1 MRELESGT
9 KHQGIYMYTYVVLKW
24 RSKSWDGIYKEG
36 KLHMRTCDHGA
47 EDHGDAHLVAL
58 GEQVPVVVVDHDA
71 PPGEVEDERRQ
82 DERQQLATRRRQR
95 RRRRV
100 GRLDDRLV
108 NAVRTQLACMCG
120 TCNTYVCAVFFC
132 FHALVVSP
140 NIFLTP

>member
-1 MRELESGT
+1 MVN
-9 KHQGIYMYTYVVLKW
+9 GINRFAHYVTVCDVTTSMLA
-24 RSKSWDGIYKEG
+24 RT
-36 KLHMRTCDHGA
+36 LRTCDHGA

-58 GEQVPVVVVDHDA
+58 GKQVPVVVVDHDA

-108 NAVRTQLACMCG
+108 NAVRTQLACMCVW
-120 TCNTYVCAVFFC
+120 NMQYVCMQYFSVFM
-132 FHALVVSP
+132 H
-140 NIFLTP
+140 